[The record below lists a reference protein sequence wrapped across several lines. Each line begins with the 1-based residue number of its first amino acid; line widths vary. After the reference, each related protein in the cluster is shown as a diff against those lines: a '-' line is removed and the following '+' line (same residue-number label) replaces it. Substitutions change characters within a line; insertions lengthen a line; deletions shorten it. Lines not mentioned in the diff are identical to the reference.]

1 MLDHIITNNV
11 TGHNDFKSSII
22 KIGLS
27 DHFPIVLFALKINTA
42 TQKPVVI
49 STYKRSYCEK
59 SIDKS
64 KNRNCDETKKLKTPI
79 KYINTFSIYL
89 FDIYEKSFRKTKVK
103 VKFKKEIFASIAV
116 QFFKLLRRKVLFINR
131 KDNRNC

>member
-11 TGHNDFKSSII
+11 TDHNDFKSSII

-27 DHFPIVLFALKINTA
+27 DHFPIVLFALKTNTA
-42 TQKPVVI
+42 TQKPVVK

-64 KNRNCDETKKLKTPI
+64 KNTLHNRNCDETKKLKTPI

-89 FDIYEKSFRKTKVK
+89 LTFMKSHSEKPKLKLNSRK
-103 VKFKKEIFASIAV
+103 KFSHP
-116 QFFKLLRRKVLFINR
+116 
-131 KDNRNC
+131 